1 MSVNADN
8 DRHICIGI
16 SACLLGRNVRYDG
29 GHKHDHYV
37 TGTLGRHFRWVSVC
51 PEVELGL
58 PVPRPSLRLEM
69 HDGRIRMVMP
79 SDGREFTDPM
89 KAYARCRV
97 EELSGNE
104 LSGYILKKNSPSCGM
119 ERVRVYKS
127 KGNPLRDGRGIFAQE
142 LMTRLPDLP
151 VEEEGRLHD
160 PDLCENWITRVFAY
174 WRLRL
179 LWRTPWSIAE
189 LMQFHARHKYLLLA
203 HSPTHYRE
211 LGRLVSNWKLL
222 ACEELLAEYQAGFM
236 TALKKIA
243 TRPKHTNVLQHIMGF
258 FKKNLDAAAKRE
270 LLGHI
275 MDYHRGLVP
284 LTVPLTLVS
293 HYVRIFD
300 IEYLRDQVYLNP
312 HPKELA
318 LRNHITPG

>member
-1 MSVNADN
+1 MPSLTRS
-8 DRHICIGI
+8 RHSGI
-16 SACLLGRNVRYDG
+16 PLPVQLQCRAA
-29 GHKHDHYV
+29 KA
-37 TGTLGRHFRWVSVC
+37 TVSV
-51 PEVELGL
+51 
-58 PVPRPSLRLEM
+58 
-69 HDGRIRMVMP
+69 IRMVMP
-79 SDGREFTDPM
+79 SDGRELTDPM

-189 LMQFHARHKYLLLA
+189 LMQFHARHKDF
-203 HSPTHYRE
+203 R
-211 LGRLVSNWKLL
+211 V
-222 ACEELLAEYQAGFM
+222 F
-236 TALKKIA
+236 
-243 TRPKHTNVLQHIMGF
+243 
-258 FKKNLDAAAKRE
+258 DAVDVGKQ
-270 LLGHI
+270 LPGHI
-275 MDYHRGLVP
+275 QRLSDCL
-284 LTVPLTLVS
+284 
-293 HYVRIFD
+293 
-300 IEYLRDQVYLNP
+300 
-312 HPKELA
+312 KCLA
-318 LRNHITPG
+318 AFHHVA